1 MHKKISYG
9 GIGTALCIIFVWLA
23 VYLPTGKAA
32 LVFAASLLVYI
43 MCYEL
48 DRKTAFTMYLA
59 SSALS
64 FLFLLGAS
72 PVIVSAY
79 IICFGNYPIIKTFF
93 DTKKLSLQ
101 ILCKFIMY
109 TLYFASV
116 YTVMKLALN
125 LTLPYALPVLY
136 MGGIVLFGF
145 YDTLLYQT
153 GRYAYS
159 LLHK

>member
-9 GIGTALCIIFVWLA
+9 GIGAALLIIFVWLA

-32 LVFAASLLVYI
+32 LIFASSLLVYI

-59 SSALS
+59 SSVLA
-64 FLFLLGAS
+64 FLLLLGAS

-79 IICFGNYPIIKTFF
+79 IICFGNYPITKTFF
-93 DTKKLSLQ
+93 DTKRLPVQ

-116 YTVMKLALN
+116 YAVTKLALN

-136 MGGIVLFGF
+136 IGGIAVFGF
-145 YDTLLYQT
+145 YDWLLSQT